1 MKSLIRVL
9 PTDRAIPVVTI
20 AWATREFAALSAE
33 LPAPIQATTWLR
45 RRGTAVA
52 ETQAEES
59 WGVPVRKLKLRV
71 INGLTFSFIS
81 LVSFV
86 ANKSACRYHVPQRGG
101 DTMATPALRATEPVL
116 PAAEEIAQAQEAVRV
131 LTRFIAEAPKAQLSI
146 EDGSHRMHVVLPRA
160 AVQLLQG
167 ILREMS
173 QGNTVTLIPVHAELT
188 TQQAADLLNVSRPY
202 LVSLLESG
210 VIPYRKVG
218 TRRRVL
224 FEHLMAF
231 KRAEDAKREEA
242 LDELARQSQELGLGY

>member
-1 MKSLIRVL
+1 M
-9 PTDRAIPVVTI
+9 
-20 AWATREFAALSAE
+20 ATR
-33 LPAPIQATTWLR
+33 
-45 RRGTAVA
+45 
-52 ETQAEES
+52 
-59 WGVPVRKLKLRV
+59 
-71 INGLTFSFIS
+71 
-81 LVSFV
+81 
-86 ANKSACRYHVPQRGG
+86 
-101 DTMATPALRATEPVL
+101 ALRATEPIL
-116 PAAEEIAQAQEAVRV
+116 PAAEEVAQAQEAVRA
-131 LTRFIAEAPKAQLSI
+131 LTRFVAEMPQAQLSL

-173 QGNTVTLIPVHAELT
+173 QGNAVTLIPVHAELT

-242 LDELARQSQELGLGY
+242 LDELTRQSQELKLGY